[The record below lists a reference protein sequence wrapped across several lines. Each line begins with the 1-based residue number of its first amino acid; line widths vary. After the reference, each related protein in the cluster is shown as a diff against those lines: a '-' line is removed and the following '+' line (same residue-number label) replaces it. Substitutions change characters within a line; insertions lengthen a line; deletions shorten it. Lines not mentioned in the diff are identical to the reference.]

1 MKTPALRA
9 IALLVALPLAAC
21 VTVPAVG
28 DEASLRAVDE
38 RQRILVAA
46 RDADGMAALADP
58 DLRINAPTNTI
69 IPGAQLV
76 AMMRSGAVAA
86 EAFERMPES
95 VVRSGDIGI
104 VMGRERL
111 TATPDSAS
119 GQMFGA
125 RQLERRYTNVYRWR
139 DGRWR
144 FLARHANVIPPA
156 AD

>member
-1 MKTPALRA
+1 MRKLALQA
-9 IALLVALPLAAC
+9 IILLAALPLGAC

-38 RQRILVAA
+38 RQRILVAD

-58 DLRINAPTNTI
+58 DLRINAPTNMI
-69 IPGAQLV
+69 ITGTQLV

-86 EAFERMPES
+86 ESFVREPES
-95 VVRSGDIGI
+95 IVRSGDIGM
-104 VMGRERL
+104 VMGRERF

-125 RQLERRYTNVYRWR
+125 RQLERRYTNIYRWR